1 LVKYRAI
8 PLIQVTAQDNVY
20 LGVLL
25 LPMNSLLRFFESRLS
40 AFPDT
45 PMPLPREG
53 LIKFLWACTKGLR
66 GWLLLFMILSAGI
79 GIYEAMLFAWIGNLV
94 DWLGTYTPQN
104 LWAEK
109 GDTMLL
115 MLAVLII
122 SPFWIALSSLIHFQ
136 TLQGVFPMQMRWRFH
151 QRMLGQS
158 MQFYQDE
165 FSGRVSAKVMQ
176 TALAVRETVMTV
188 TDMFMYVTVYFIT
201 TSVILFNL
209 DSLLLIPFVV
219 WFVLVGLTMWYFI
232 PKLKQTAV
240 IQADARALMTGRITD
255 AYANI
260 MTVKLFS
267 HSRRELGYAKNAM
280 GQFLGTVHAQ
290 MRWVSY
296 LEVSTHLISVILVSS
311 TAGIALYLWQQG
323 AVGVGAIAA
332 ATAMALRLNGLTR
345 WIMWQTASLF
355 ESIGTVQD
363 GMRTLSAPQTIVD
376 KPNAPAL
383 KVTNG
388 NIVFDHVD
396 FSYEGENGV
405 AAIQTGAKVDEVKT
419 AATTLETSRVRLLD
433 DFHLDIKA
441 GEKIGL
447 VGRSGAGKST
457 LVNLLLRFFDVDS
470 GKIYIDGQAINEVT
484 QESLRQQIGMVTQDT
499 SLLHRT
505 VRENIAY
512 GRPDAT
518 DDEII
523 FATKQ
528 AQAWDFIKELY
539 DDKGNT
545 ALDTQVGERGVK
557 LSGGQRQR
565 IAISRV
571 MLKNAP
577 ILLLDEATSA
587 LDSEIEFAIT
597 ESLNDIMTGKT
608 VIAIAHRLSTIAAL
622 DRLVVMDKGHIIEQ
636 GSHNEL
642 LVLNGVYAR
651 LWHRQSGG
659 FLGEDS

>member
-1 LVKYRAI
+1 
-8 PLIQVTAQDNVY
+8 
-20 LGVLL
+20 
-25 LPMNSLLRFFESRLS
+25 MNALFRFFENRLP
-40 AFPDT
+40 AFPET
-45 PMPLPREG
+45 PMPLPSPRDG
-53 LIKFLWACTKGLR
+53 MLKFMWACTRGLR
-66 GWLLLFMILSAGI
+66 GWLLLFMVLSAGI
-79 GIYEAMLFAWIGNLV
+79 GIYEAMLFAWIGNIV
-94 DWLGTYTPQN
+94 DWLGVYTPET
-104 LWAEK
+104 LWLEK
-109 GDTMLL
+109 GDMLLL
-115 MLAVLII
+115 MLAVMIV
-122 SPFWIALSSLIHFQ
+122 SPIWIALSSFVHFQ

-176 TALAVRETVMTV
+176 TALAVRDTVMTV
-188 TDMFMYVTVYFIT
+188 TDMFMYVAVYFIT
-201 TSVILFNL
+201 SGVILFNL
-209 DSLLLIPFVV
+209 DSLLLIPFIV
-219 WFVLVGLTMWYFI
+219 WLVLVALCIWYFI
-232 PKLKQTAV
+232 PKLKLTAIV
-240 IQADARALMTGRITD
+240 QADARALMTGRITD

-267 HSRRELGYAKNAM
+267 HSRRELSYAKNAM

-296 LEVSTHLISVILVSS
+296 LEVSTHLISVILVSG
-311 TAGIALYLWQQG
+311 TAGIGIYLWQQG

-376 KPNAPAL
+376 KPNAPTL
-383 KVTNG
+383 KVNEG
-388 NIVFDHVD
+388 RIVFDHVD
-396 FSYEGENGV
+396 FSYEHENEDIEGE
-405 AAIQTGAKVDEVKT
+405 TVDEVNASKT
-419 AATTLETSRVRLLD
+419 VTTKLLD
-433 DFHLDIKA
+433 NFHLDIKP

-457 LVNLLLRFFDVDS
+457 LVNLLLRFFDVDK
-470 GKIYIDGQAINEVT
+470 GKIVIDGQAIDEVT

-518 DDEII
+518 DEQII
-523 FATKQ
+523 TAAKQ
-528 AQAWDFIKELY
+528 AQAWDFIKDLY
-539 DDKGNT
+539 DDKGNKG
-545 ALDTQVGERGVK
+545 LDTQVGERGVK

-622 DRLVVMDKGHIIEQ
+622 DRLVVMDKGQIIEQ
-636 GSHNEL
+636 GSHDEL
-642 LVLNGVYAR
+642 LAMHGVYAR

-659 FLGEDS
+659 FLGEDN

>member
-1 LVKYRAI
+1 
-8 PLIQVTAQDNVY
+8 
-20 LGVLL
+20 
-25 LPMNSLLRFFESRLS
+25 MNALFRFFENRLP

-45 PMPLPREG
+45 PMPLPSPREG
-53 LIKFLWACTKGLR
+53 LMKFLWACTKGLR
-66 GWLLLFMILSAGI
+66 LWLLFFMILSAGI
-79 GIYEAMLFAWIGNLV
+79 GIYEAMLFAWIGNIV
-94 DWLGTYTPQN
+94 DWLGVYTPQT
-104 LWAEK
+104 LWTEK
-109 GDTMLL
+109 GDMLLL
-115 MLAVLII
+115 MLAVMLL
-122 SPFWIALSSLIHFQ
+122 SPFWIALSSFIHFQ
-136 TLQGVFPMQMRWRFH
+136 SIQGVFPMQMRWRFH
-151 QRMLGQS
+151 QHMLGQS

-176 TALAVRETVMTV
+176 TALAVRDTVMTV
-188 TDMFMYVTVYFIT
+188 TDMFMYVIVYFIT
-201 TSVILFNL
+201 TGVILFNL
-209 DSLLLIPFVV
+209 DSLLLIPFVI
-219 WFVLVGLTMWYFI
+219 WFVLVGFTLRFFI
-232 PKLKQTAV
+232 PKLKRTSI
-240 IQADARALMTGRITD
+240 IQADARALMVGRITD

-296 LEVSTHLISVILVSS
+296 LEISTHLISVILVSS
-311 TAGIALYLWQQG
+311 TAAIGLYLWQQG
-323 AVGVGAIAA
+323 DIGVGAIAA
-332 ATAMALRLNGLTR
+332 ATAMALRLNGLTQ

-355 ESIGTVQD
+355 ESIGTAQD

-376 KPNAPAL
+376 VSNAPEL
-383 KVTNG
+383 KVTDG
-388 NIVFDHVD
+388 HIVFDHVD
-396 FSYEGENGV
+396 FSYESENGDNEGER
-405 AAIQTGAKVDEVKT
+405 IDEVST
-419 AATTLETSRVRLLD
+419 AGTAIASSQIKLLD
-433 DFHLDIKA
+433 NFHLDIKP

-457 LVNLLLRFFDVDS
+457 LVNLLLRFFDVDK
-470 GKIYIDGQAINEVT
+470 GKIYIDGQAIDEVT

-512 GRPDAT
+512 GRPDAS
-518 DDEII
+518 DAEII
-523 FATKQ
+523 RATKQ
-528 AQAWDFIKELY
+528 AQAWEFIKDLY

-545 ALDTQVGERGVK
+545 GLDTQVGERGVK

-622 DRLVVMDKGHIIEQ
+622 DRLVVMDKGQIIEQ
-636 GSHNEL
+636 GSHEEL
-642 LVLNGVYAR
+642 LALDGVYAG
-651 LWHRQSGG
+651 LWQRQSGG
-659 FLGEDS
+659 FLGEES

>member
-1 LVKYRAI
+1 
-8 PLIQVTAQDNVY
+8 
-20 LGVLL
+20 
-25 LPMNSLLRFFESRLS
+25 MNALFRFFENRLS

-45 PMPLPREG
+45 PMPLPSPRDG
-53 LIKFLWACTKGLR
+53 LLKFLWACTTGLR
-66 GWLLLFMILSAGI
+66 GWLLLFVILSAGI
-79 GIYEAMLFAWIGNLV
+79 GVYEAMLFAWIGNIV
-94 DWLGTYTPQN
+94 DWLGIYTPAM

-109 GDTMLL
+109 GDMLLL
-115 MLAVLII
+115 MLAVMLA
-122 SPFWIALSSLIHFQ
+122 SPVWIALTSFIHFQ

-176 TALAVRETVMTV
+176 TALAVRDTVLTV
-188 TDMFMYVTVYFIT
+188 ADMFTYVTVYFIT

-219 WFVLVGLTMWYFI
+219 WFVLVALAIWFFI
-232 PKLKQTAV
+232 PRLKRTAIV
-240 IQADARALMTGRITD
+240 QADARALMTGRITD

-296 LEVSTHLISVILVSS
+296 LEVSTHLISVTLVSS
-311 TAGIALYLWQQG
+311 TAGIGLYLWQQG

-376 KPNAPAL
+376 VPNAQEL
-383 KVTNG
+383 KVTDG
-388 NIVFDHVD
+388 HIVFDHVD
-396 FSYEGENGV
+396 FSYESENVTDIEGERIDEIKPSS
-405 AAIQTGAKVDEVKT
+405 ALTKSEVK
-419 AATTLETSRVRLLD
+419 LLD
-433 DFHLDIKA
+433 NFYLDIKP

-447 VGRSGAGKST
+447 VGSSGAGKST

-470 GKIYIDGQAINEVT
+470 GKICIDGQAIDEVT
-484 QESLRQQIGMVTQDT
+484 QDSLRAQIGMVTQDT

-512 GRPDAT
+512 GRPDAS
-518 DDEII
+518 DEEII
-523 FATKQ
+523 VATKQ
-528 AQAWDFIKELY
+528 AQAWDFIKDLY

-545 ALDTQVGERGVK
+545 GLDTQVGERGVK

-622 DRLVVMDKGHIIEQ
+622 DRLVVMDRGRIIEQ
-636 GSHNEL
+636 GSHEEL
-642 LVLNGVYAR
+642 LALNGVYAG
-651 LWHRQSGG
+651 LWQRQSGG
-659 FLGEDS
+659 FLGAES

>member
-1 LVKYRAI
+1 
-8 PLIQVTAQDNVY
+8 
-20 LGVLL
+20 
-25 LPMNSLLRFFESRLS
+25 MNALFRFFETRLP
-40 AFPDT
+40 AFPET
-45 PMPLPREG
+45 PMPLPSPREG
-53 LIKFLWACTKGLR
+53 MLKFMWACTKGLR

-79 GIYEAMLFAWIGNLV
+79 GIYEAMLFAWIGNIV
-94 DWLGTYTPQN
+94 DWLGVYTPQN

-109 GDTMLL
+109 GDMLL
-115 MLAVLII
+115 LILAVMIL
-122 SPFWIALSSLIHFQ
+122 SPLWIALSSFIHFQ

-176 TALAVRETVMTV
+176 TALAVRDTVMTV
-188 TDMFMYVTVYFIT
+188 TDMFMYVAVYFIT
-201 TSVILFNL
+201 SGIILFNL
-209 DSLLLIPFVV
+209 DSLLLIPFIV
-219 WFVLVGLTMWYFI
+219 WFVLVWLAMWYFI
-232 PKLKQTAV
+232 PKLKQTAIV
-240 IQADARALMTGRITD
+240 QADARALMTGRITD

-267 HSRRELGYAKNAM
+267 HSRRELDYAKNAM

-311 TAGIALYLWQQG
+311 TAGIGIYLWQQS

-376 KPNAPAL
+376 KPNASIL
-383 KVTNG
+383 KVSDG
-388 NIVFDHVD
+388 RIVFDHVD
-396 FSYEGENGV
+396 FSYEGEDDATGLNKHKSGKPLDNMNED
-405 AAIQTGAKVDEVKT
+405 AAIP
-419 AATTLETSRVRLLD
+419 AADSAAETSYVKLLD
-433 DFHLDIKA
+433 NFYLDIKP

-457 LVNLLLRFFDVDS
+457 LVNLLLRFFDVDK
-470 GKIYIDGQAINEVT
+470 GKIYIDGQAIDEVT

-518 DDEII
+518 DEEII
-523 FATKQ
+523 TAAKQ
-528 AQAWDFIKELY
+528 AQAWDFIKDLY

-545 ALDTQVGERGVK
+545 GLDTQVGERGVK

-622 DRLVVMDKGHIIEQ
+622 DRLVVMDKGRIIEQ
-636 GSHNEL
+636 GSHDEL
-642 LVLNGVYAR
+642 LAFNGVYAR
-651 LWHRQSGG
+651 LWQRQSGG

>member
-1 LVKYRAI
+1 
-8 PLIQVTAQDNVY
+8 
-20 LGVLL
+20 
-25 LPMNSLLRFFESRLS
+25 MNALFRFFENRLS

-45 PMPLPREG
+45 PMPLPSPRDG
-53 LIKFLWACTKGLR
+53 LLKFLWACTTGLR
-66 GWLLLFMILSAGI
+66 GWLLLFVILSAGI
-79 GIYEAMLFAWIGNLV
+79 GVYEAMLFAWIGNIV
-94 DWLGTYTPQN
+94 DWLGIYTPAM

-109 GDTMLL
+109 GDMLLL
-115 MLAVLII
+115 MLAVMIA
-122 SPFWIALSSLIHFQ
+122 SPVWIALTSFIHFQ

-176 TALAVRETVMTV
+176 TALAVRDTVLTV
-188 TDMFMYVTVYFIT
+188 ADMFTYVTVYFIT

-219 WFVLVGLTMWYFI
+219 WFVLVALAIWFFI
-232 PKLKQTAV
+232 PRLKRTAIV
-240 IQADARALMTGRITD
+240 QADARALMTGRITD

-311 TAGIALYLWQQG
+311 TAGIGLYLWQQG

-376 KPNAPAL
+376 APNAQEL
-383 KVTNG
+383 KVTDG
-388 NIVFDHVD
+388 HIVFDHVD
-396 FSYEGENGV
+396 FSYESENVTDIEGERIDEIKPSS
-405 AAIQTGAKVDEVKT
+405 ALTKSEVK
-419 AATTLETSRVRLLD
+419 LLD
-433 DFHLDIKA
+433 NFYLDIKP

-470 GKIYIDGQAINEVT
+470 GKICIDGQAIDEVT
-484 QESLRQQIGMVTQDT
+484 QDSLRAQIGMVTQDT

-512 GRPDAT
+512 GRPDAS
-518 DDEII
+518 DEEII
-523 FATKQ
+523 VATKQ
-528 AQAWDFIKELY
+528 AQAWDFIKDLY

-545 ALDTQVGERGVK
+545 GLDTQVGERGVK

-622 DRLVVMDKGHIIEQ
+622 DRLVVMDRGRIIEQ
-636 GSHNEL
+636 GSHEEL
-642 LVLNGVYAR
+642 LALNGVYAG
-651 LWHRQSGG
+651 LWQRQSGG
-659 FLGEDS
+659 FLGAES

>member
-1 LVKYRAI
+1 MASIHAFL
-8 PLIQVTAQDNVY
+8 D
-20 LGVLL
+20 VLL
-25 LPMNSLLRFFESRLS
+25 LPMNALFRFFENRLP
-40 AFPDT
+40 AFPET
-45 PMPLPREG
+45 PMPLPSPRDG
-53 LIKFLWACTKGLR
+53 MLKFLWACTNGLR

-79 GIYEAMLFAWIGNLV
+79 GIYEAMLFAWIGNIV
-94 DWLGTYTPQN
+94 DWLGVYTPQN
-104 LWAEK
+104 LWLEK
-109 GDTMLL
+109 GDMLLL
-115 MLAVLII
+115 MLAVMIV
-122 SPFWIALSSLIHFQ
+122 SPLWIALSSFVHFQ

-176 TALAVRETVMTV
+176 TALAVRDTVMTV
-188 TDMFMYVTVYFIT
+188 TDMFMYVAVYFIT
-201 TSVILFNL
+201 SGIILFNL
-209 DSLLLIPFVV
+209 DSLLLIPFIA
-219 WFVLVGLTMWYFI
+219 WFVLVWLAMWYFI
-232 PKLKQTAV
+232 PKLKQTAIV
-240 IQADARALMTGRITD
+240 QADARALMTGRITD

-267 HSRRELGYAKNAM
+267 HSRRELSYAKNAM

-296 LEVSTHLISVILVSS
+296 LEFSTHLISVVLVSS
-311 TAGIALYLWQQG
+311 TASIGLYLWQQE
-323 AVGVGAIAA
+323 AIGVGAIAA

-363 GMRTLSAPQTIVD
+363 GMRTLSAPQTIID
-376 KPNAPAL
+376 KPHAPAL
-383 KVTNG
+383 KVTEG
-388 NIVFDHVD
+388 RIVFDHVD
-396 FSYEGENGV
+396 FSYENDSDDADNNDGGNLNDGNLS
-405 AAIQTGAKVDEVKT
+405 
-419 AATTLETSRVRLLD
+419 ATSTIKLLD
-433 DFHLDIKA
+433 NFYLDIKP

-457 LVNLLLRFFDVDS
+457 LVNLLLRFFDVDK
-470 GKIYIDGQAINEVT
+470 GKILIDGQAIDEVT

-518 DDEII
+518 DEQII
-523 FATKQ
+523 IAAKQ
-528 AQAWDFIKELY
+528 AQAWDFIKDLY
-539 DDKGNT
+539 DDKGNMG
-545 ALDTQVGERGVK
+545 LDTQVGERGVK

-622 DRLVVMDKGHIIEQ
+622 DRLVVMDKGQIIEQ
-636 GSHNEL
+636 GSHDEL
-642 LVLNGVYAR
+642 LNLHGIYAR

>member
-1 LVKYRAI
+1 
-8 PLIQVTAQDNVY
+8 
-20 LGVLL
+20 
-25 LPMNSLLRFFESRLS
+25 MNALFRFFEARLP
-40 AFPDT
+40 AFPDS
-45 PMPLPREG
+45 PMPLPSPHDG
-53 LIKFLWACTKGLR
+53 LLRFLWACTKGLR

-79 GIYEAMLFAWIGNLV
+79 GVYEAMLFAWIGNIV
-94 DWLGTYTPQN
+94 DWLSIYTPAT

-109 GDTMLL
+109 GDILLL
-115 MLAVLII
+115 MFAVMIV
-122 SPFWIALSSLIHFQ
+122 SPVWIALTSLIHFQ

-176 TALAVRETVMTV
+176 TALAVRDTVLTV
-188 TDMFMYVTVYFIT
+188 TDMFTYVAVYFIT

-209 DSLLLIPFVV
+209 DSLLLIPFVI
-219 WFVLVGLTMWYFI
+219 WLVLVAVAIWYFI
-232 PKLKQTAV
+232 PKLKNTAIV
-240 IQADARALMTGRITD
+240 QADARALMVGRITD

-296 LEVSTHLISVILVSS
+296 LEVSTHLISVILISS

-345 WIMWQTASLF
+345 WIMWQTAALF

-363 GMRTLSAPQTIVD
+363 GMRTLSAPQKIID
-376 KPNAPAL
+376 DPGAMNL
-383 KVTNG
+383 KVTEG

-396 FSYEGENGV
+396 FTYDSENDLESSTIDKSR
-405 AAIQTGAKVDEVKT
+405 ASTIQQPK
-419 AATTLETSRVRLLD
+419 LLD
-433 DFHLDIKA
+433 DFYLDIKA

-470 GKIYIDGQAINEVT
+470 GTIFIDGQAIDKVT

-523 FATKQ
+523 IAAKQ
-528 AQAWDFIKELY
+528 AQAWDFVKDLY
-539 DDKGNT
+539 DDKGHIG
-545 ALDTQVGERGVK
+545 LDTQVGERGVK

-622 DRLVVMDKGHIIEQ
+622 DRLVVMDQGRIIEQ
-636 GSHNEL
+636 GSHDEL
-642 LVLNGVYAR
+642 LALNGVYAR
-651 LWHRQSGG
+651 LWQRQSGG
-659 FLGEDS
+659 FLGEDN

>member
-1 LVKYRAI
+1 
-8 PLIQVTAQDNVY
+8 
-20 LGVLL
+20 
-25 LPMNSLLRFFESRLS
+25 MNALFRFFENRLS

-45 PMPLPREG
+45 PMPLPSPRDG
-53 LIKFLWACTKGLR
+53 LLKFLWACTKGLR
-66 GWLLLFMILSAGI
+66 GWLLIFMILSAGI
-79 GIYEAMLFAWIGNLV
+79 GIYEAMLFAWIGNIV
-94 DWLGTYTPQN
+94 DWLGIYTPQN
-104 LWAEK
+104 LWREK
-109 GDTMLL
+109 GDILLL
-115 MLAVLII
+115 MLAVMIV
-122 SPFWIALSSLIHFQ
+122 SPFWITLSSFIHFQ
-136 TLQGVFPMQMRWRFH
+136 TIQGVFPMQMRWRFH
-151 QRMLGQS
+151 QRMLSQS

-176 TALAVRETVMTV
+176 TALAVRDTVMTV

-201 TSVILFNL
+201 TGVILFNL
-209 DSLLLIPFVV
+209 DSLLLIPFII

-232 PKLKQTAV
+232 PKLKVTAIV
-240 IQADARALMTGRITD
+240 QADARALMVGRITD

-296 LEVSTHLISVILVSS
+296 LEISTHLISVILVSS

-363 GMRTLSAPQTIVD
+363 GMRTLSAPQTILD
-376 KPNAPAL
+376 KPNAPEL
-383 KVTNG
+383 TVTQG
-388 NIVFDHVD
+388 HIVFDHVD
-396 FSYEGENGV
+396 FSYEGHKYGDVEGEL
-405 AAIQTGAKVDEVKT
+405 VDEV
-419 AATTLETSRVRLLD
+419 ATIETPLVTRQTKLLD
-433 DFHLDIKA
+433 DFYLDIKA

-470 GKIYIDGQAINEVT
+470 GKICIDGQAIEDVT

-512 GRPDAT
+512 GRPDAS
-518 DDEII
+518 DEEII
-523 FATKQ
+523 IAAKQ
-528 AQAWDFIKELY
+528 AQAWEFVKDLY

-545 ALDTQVGERGVK
+545 GLDTQVGERGVK

-577 ILLLDEATSA
+577 VLLLDEATSA

-597 ESLNDIMTGKT
+597 ESLNDIMQGKT

-622 DRLVVMDKGHIIEQ
+622 DRLVVMDQGRIIEQ
-636 GSHNEL
+636 GSHDEL
-642 LVLNGVYAR
+642 LELDGVYAG
-651 LWHRQSGG
+651 LWYRQSGD
-659 FLGEDS
+659 FLGELE

>member
-1 LVKYRAI
+1 
-8 PLIQVTAQDNVY
+8 
-20 LGVLL
+20 
-25 LPMNSLLRFFESRLS
+25 MNALFRFFETRLP
-40 AFPDT
+40 AFPET
-45 PMPLPREG
+45 PMPLPSPRDG
-53 LIKFLWACTKGLR
+53 MLKFMWACTKGLR

-79 GIYEAMLFAWIGNLV
+79 GIYEAMLFAWIGNIV
-94 DWLGTYTPQN
+94 DWLGVYTPQN

-109 GDTMLL
+109 GDMLL
-115 MLAVLII
+115 LILAVMIL
-122 SPFWIALSSLIHFQ
+122 SPLWIALSSFIHFQ

-176 TALAVRETVMTV
+176 TALAVRDTVMTV
-188 TDMFMYVTVYFIT
+188 TDMFMYVAVYFIT
-201 TSVILFNL
+201 SGIILFNL
-209 DSLLLIPFVV
+209 DSLLLIPFIV
-219 WFVLVGLTMWYFI
+219 WFVLVWLAMWYFI
-232 PKLKQTAV
+232 PKLKQTAIV
-240 IQADARALMTGRITD
+240 QADARALMTGRITD

-267 HSRRELGYAKNAM
+267 HSRRELDYAKNAM

-311 TAGIALYLWQQG
+311 TAGIGIYLWQQS

-376 KPNAPAL
+376 KPNASIL
-383 KVTNG
+383 KVSDG
-388 NIVFDHVD
+388 HIVFDHVD
-396 FSYEGENGV
+396 FSYEGEDDATGLNKHKSDKPLDNMNED
-405 AAIQTGAKVDEVKT
+405 AAIPAADSAAGTSYVK
-419 AATTLETSRVRLLD
+419 LLD
-433 DFHLDIKA
+433 NFYLDIKS

-457 LVNLLLRFFDVDS
+457 LVNLLLRFFDVDK
-470 GKIYIDGQAINEVT
+470 GKIYIDGQAIDEVT

-518 DDEII
+518 DEEII
-523 FATKQ
+523 TAAKQ
-528 AQAWDFIKELY
+528 AQAWDFIKDLY

-545 ALDTQVGERGVK
+545 GLDTQVGERGVK

-622 DRLVVMDKGHIIEQ
+622 DRLVVMDKGRIIEQ
-636 GSHNEL
+636 GSHDEL
-642 LVLNGVYAR
+642 LALNGVYAR
-651 LWHRQSGG
+651 LWQRQSGG

>member
-1 LVKYRAI
+1 
-8 PLIQVTAQDNVY
+8 
-20 LGVLL
+20 
-25 LPMNSLLRFFESRLS
+25 MNALFRFFENRLS

-45 PMPLPREG
+45 PMVLPSSRDG
-53 LIKFLWACTKGLR
+53 LLKFLWACTKGLR
-66 GWLLLFMILSAGI
+66 GWLLVFMILSAGI
-79 GIYEAMLFAWIGNLV
+79 GIYEAMLFAWIGNIV

-109 GDTMLL
+109 GDIMLL
-115 MLAVLII
+115 MLAVMIV
-122 SPFWIALSSLIHFQ
+122 SPFWIALSSFIHFQ
-136 TLQGVFPMQMRWRFH
+136 TIQGVFPMQMRWRFH

-176 TALAVRETVMTV
+176 TALAVRDTVMTV

-201 TSVILFNL
+201 TGVILFNL
-209 DSLLLIPFVV
+209 DSLLLIPFII

-232 PKLKQTAV
+232 PKLKLTAIV
-240 IQADARALMTGRITD
+240 QADARALMVGRITD

-267 HSRRELGYAKNAM
+267 HSRRELGYAQNAM

-332 ATAMALRLNGLTR
+332 ATAMALRLNGLTQ

-376 KPNAPAL
+376 IPNAPEL
-383 KVTNG
+383 KVSAG
-388 NIVFDHVD
+388 HIVFDHVN
-396 FSYEGENGV
+396 FSYEGHVEGV
-405 AAIQTGAKVDEVKT
+405 DIEGELVDGVQTVESALINSQTK
-419 AATTLETSRVRLLD
+419 LLD
-433 DFHLDIKA
+433 DFYLDIKA

-470 GKIYIDGQAINEVT
+470 GKIIIDGQAIDEVT

-512 GRPDAT
+512 GRPDAS
-518 DDEII
+518 DEEII
-523 FATKQ
+523 FAAKQ
-528 AQAWDFIKELY
+528 AQAWDFIKDLY
-539 DDKGNT
+539 DDKGNKG
-545 ALDTQVGERGVK
+545 LDTQVGERGVK

-622 DRLVVMDKGHIIEQ
+622 DRLVVMDQGRIIEQ
-636 GSHNEL
+636 GSHEEL
-642 LVLNGVYAR
+642 LNMNGIYAG

-659 FLGEDS
+659 FLGESE

>member
-1 LVKYRAI
+1 
-8 PLIQVTAQDNVY
+8 
-20 LGVLL
+20 
-25 LPMNSLLRFFESRLS
+25 
-40 AFPDT
+40 
-45 PMPLPREG
+45 MPLPSPREG
-53 LIKFLWACTKGLR
+53 MLKFMWACTKGLR

-79 GIYEAMLFAWIGNLV
+79 GIYEAMLFAWIGNIV
-94 DWLGTYTPQN
+94 DWLGVYTPQN

-109 GDTMLL
+109 GDMLL
-115 MLAVLII
+115 LILAVMIL
-122 SPFWIALSSLIHFQ
+122 SPLWIALSSFIHFQ

-176 TALAVRETVMTV
+176 TALAVRDTVMTV
-188 TDMFMYVTVYFIT
+188 TDMFMYVAVYFIT
-201 TSVILFNL
+201 SGIILFNL
-209 DSLLLIPFVV
+209 DSLLLIPFIV
-219 WFVLVGLTMWYFI
+219 WFVLVWLAMWYFI
-232 PKLKQTAV
+232 PKLKQTAIV
-240 IQADARALMTGRITD
+240 QADARALMTGRITD

-267 HSRRELGYAKNAM
+267 HSRRELDYAKNAM

-311 TAGIALYLWQQG
+311 TAGIGIYLWQQS

-376 KPNAPAL
+376 KPNASIL
-383 KVTNG
+383 KVSDG
-388 NIVFDHVD
+388 HIVFDHVD
-396 FSYEGENGV
+396 FSYEGEDDATGLNKHKSDKPLDNTHED
-405 AAIQTGAKVDEVKT
+405 AAIPAADSAAGTSYAK
-419 AATTLETSRVRLLD
+419 LLD
-433 DFHLDIKA
+433 NFYLDIKS

-457 LVNLLLRFFDVDS
+457 LVNLLLRFFDVDK
-470 GKIYIDGQAINEVT
+470 GKIYIDGQAIDEVT

-518 DDEII
+518 DEEII
-523 FATKQ
+523 TAAKQ
-528 AQAWDFIKELY
+528 AQAWDFIKDLY

-545 ALDTQVGERGVK
+545 GLDTQVGERGVK

-622 DRLVVMDKGHIIEQ
+622 DRLVVMDKGRIIEQ
-636 GSHNEL
+636 GSHDEL
-642 LVLNGVYAR
+642 LALNGVYAR
-651 LWHRQSGG
+651 LWQRQSGG

>member
-1 LVKYRAI
+1 
-8 PLIQVTAQDNVY
+8 
-20 LGVLL
+20 
-25 LPMNSLLRFFESRLS
+25 MNALFRFFENRLP
-40 AFPDT
+40 AFPET
-45 PMPLPREG
+45 PMPLPSPRDG
-53 LIKFLWACTKGLR
+53 MLKFLWACTNGLR
-66 GWLLLFMILSAGI
+66 GWLLLFMVLSAGI
-79 GIYEAMLFAWIGNLV
+79 GIYEAMLFAWIGNIV
-94 DWLGTYTPQN
+94 DWLGVYTPQN

-109 GDTMLL
+109 GDMLLL
-115 MLAVLII
+115 MLAVMIV
-122 SPFWIALSSLIHFQ
+122 SPIWITLSSLVHFQ

-176 TALAVRETVMTV
+176 TALAVRDTVMTV
-188 TDMFMYVTVYFIT
+188 TDMFMYVAVYFIT
-201 TSVILFNL
+201 SGVVLFNL
-209 DSLLLIPFVV
+209 DSLLLIPFIV
-219 WFVLVGLTMWYFI
+219 WFVLVALCIWYFI
-232 PKLKQTAV
+232 PKLKLTAIV
-240 IQADARALMTGRITD
+240 QADARALMTGRITD

-267 HSRRELGYAKNAM
+267 HSRRELSYAKNAM

-296 LEVSTHLISVILVSS
+296 LEVSTHMISVILVSG
-311 TAGIALYLWQQG
+311 TAGIGIYLWQQG

-376 KPNAPAL
+376 KPNAPTV
-383 KVTNG
+383 KVTDG
-388 NIVFDHVD
+388 RIVFDHVD
-396 FSYEGENGV
+396 FSYEHDDNTDIEGEH
-405 AAIQTGAKVDEVKT
+405 IDEVNASATKT
-419 AATTLETSRVRLLD
+419 TKLLD
-433 DFHLDIKA
+433 NFYLDIKP

-457 LVNLLLRFFDVDS
+457 LVNLLLRFFDVDK
-470 GKIYIDGQAINEVT
+470 GKILIDGQAIDDVT

-518 DDEII
+518 DEEIMT
-523 FATKQ
+523 AAKQ
-528 AQAWDFIKELY
+528 AQAWDFIKDLY

-545 ALDTQVGERGVK
+545 GLNTQVGERGVK

-622 DRLVVMDKGHIIEQ
+622 DRLVVMDKGQIIEQ
-636 GSHNEL
+636 GSHDEL
-642 LVLNGVYAR
+642 LALQGVYAR

>member
-1 LVKYRAI
+1 
-8 PLIQVTAQDNVY
+8 
-20 LGVLL
+20 
-25 LPMNSLLRFFESRLS
+25 MNTLFRFFETRLP

-45 PMPLPREG
+45 PMPLPSPSDG
-53 LIKFLWACTKGLR
+53 MLKFLWACTKGLR

-79 GIYEAMLFAWIGNLV
+79 GIYEAMLFAWIGNIV
-94 DWLGTYTPQN
+94 DWLGVYTPQN
-104 LWAEK
+104 LWTEK
-109 GDTMLL
+109 GDVLL
-115 MLAVLII
+115 MMLAVMIV
-122 SPFWIALSSLIHFQ
+122 SPLWIALSSFIHFQ

-176 TALAVRETVMTV
+176 TALAVRDTVMTV
-188 TDMFMYVTVYFIT
+188 TDMFMYVAVYFIT
-201 TSVILFNL
+201 TGVILFNL
-209 DSLLLIPFVV
+209 DSLLLIPFIA
-219 WFVLVGLTMWYFI
+219 WFVLVWLAMWYFI
-232 PKLKQTAV
+232 PKLKQTAIV
-240 IQADARALMTGRITD
+240 QADARALMTGRITD

-296 LEVSTHLISVILVSS
+296 LEVSTHLISVVLVSS
-311 TAGIALYLWQQG
+311 TAGISLYLWQQG

-383 KVTNG
+383 KVTEG
-388 NIVFDHVD
+388 RIVFDHVD
-396 FSYEGENGV
+396 FSYEGEDDD
-405 AAIQTGAKVDEVKT
+405 TGLNTNTSGKRFGDGHDDVNSDDIDLANNTSYAK
-419 AATTLETSRVRLLD
+419 LLD
-433 DFHLDIKA
+433 NFYLDIKP

-457 LVNLLLRFFDVDS
+457 LVNLLLRFFDVDK
-470 GKIYIDGQAINEVT
+470 GKVYIDGQAIDEVA

-518 DDEII
+518 DEEII
-523 FATKQ
+523 TAAKQ
-528 AQAWDFIKELY
+528 AQAWEFIEGLY

-545 ALDTQVGERGVK
+545 GLDTQVGERGVK

-636 GSHNEL
+636 GSHDEL
-642 LVLNGVYAR
+642 LALNGVYAR
-651 LWHRQSGG
+651 LWQRQSGG

>member
-1 LVKYRAI
+1 
-8 PLIQVTAQDNVY
+8 
-20 LGVLL
+20 
-25 LPMNSLLRFFESRLS
+25 MNALFRFFENRLP
-40 AFPDT
+40 AFPET
-45 PMPLPREG
+45 PMPLPSPRDG
-53 LIKFLWACTKGLR
+53 MLKFLWACTNGLR
-66 GWLLLFMILSAGI
+66 GWLLLFMVLSAGI
-79 GIYEAMLFAWIGNLV
+79 GIYEAMLFAWIGNIV
-94 DWLGTYTPQN
+94 DWLGVYTPQN

-109 GDTMLL
+109 GDMLLL
-115 MLAVLII
+115 MLAVMIV
-122 SPFWIALSSLIHFQ
+122 SPIWITLSSLVHFQ

-176 TALAVRETVMTV
+176 TALAVRDTVMTV
-188 TDMFMYVTVYFIT
+188 TDMFMYVAVYFIT
-201 TSVILFNL
+201 SGVILFNL
-209 DSLLLIPFVV
+209 DSLLLIPFIV
-219 WFVLVGLTMWYFI
+219 WFVLVALCIWYFI
-232 PKLKQTAV
+232 PKLKLTAIV
-240 IQADARALMTGRITD
+240 QADARALMTGRITD

-260 MTVKLFS
+260 ITVKLFS
-267 HSRRELGYAKNAM
+267 HSRRELSYAKNAM

-296 LEVSTHLISVILVSS
+296 LEVSTHMISVILVSG
-311 TAGIALYLWQQG
+311 TAGIGIYLWQQG

-376 KPNAPAL
+376 KPNAPTV
-383 KVTNG
+383 KVTDG
-388 NIVFDHVD
+388 RIVFDHVD
-396 FSYEGENGV
+396 FSYEHDDNTDIEGEH
-405 AAIQTGAKVDEVKT
+405 IDEVNASATKT
-419 AATTLETSRVRLLD
+419 TKLLD
-433 DFHLDIKA
+433 NFYLDIKP

-457 LVNLLLRFFDVDS
+457 LVNLLLRFFDVDK
-470 GKIYIDGQAINEVT
+470 GKILIDGQAIDDVT

-518 DDEII
+518 DEEIMT
-523 FATKQ
+523 AAKQ
-528 AQAWDFIKELY
+528 AQAWDFIKDLY

-545 ALDTQVGERGVK
+545 GLNTQVGERGVK

-622 DRLVVMDKGHIIEQ
+622 DRLVVMDKGQIIEQ
-636 GSHNEL
+636 GSHDEL
-642 LVLNGVYAR
+642 LALQGVYAR

>member
-1 LVKYRAI
+1 
-8 PLIQVTAQDNVY
+8 
-20 LGVLL
+20 
-25 LPMNSLLRFFESRLS
+25 MNALFRFFENRLS

-45 PMPLPREG
+45 PMPLPSPRDG
-53 LIKFLWACTKGLR
+53 LLKFLWACTKGLR
-66 GWLLLFMILSAGI
+66 GWLLVFMILSAGI
-79 GIYEAMLFAWIGNLV
+79 GIYEAMLFAWIGNIV
-94 DWLGTYTPQN
+94 DWLGIYTPQN

-109 GDTMLL
+109 GDVLLL
-115 MLAVLII
+115 MLAVMIV
-122 SPFWIALSSLIHFQ
+122 SPFWITLSSFIHFQ
-136 TLQGVFPMQMRWRFH
+136 TIQGVFPMQMRWRFH
-151 QRMLGQS
+151 QRMLSQS

-176 TALAVRETVMTV
+176 TALAVRDTVMTV

-201 TSVILFNL
+201 TGVILFNL
-209 DSLLLIPFVV
+209 DSLLLIPFII
-219 WFVLVGLTMWYFI
+219 WFVLVGLCMWYFI
-232 PKLKQTAV
+232 PKLKVTAIV
-240 IQADARALMTGRITD
+240 QADARALMVGRITD

-311 TAGIALYLWQQG
+311 TAGTALYLWQQG

-363 GMRTLSAPQTIVD
+363 GMRTLSAPQTILD
-376 KPNAPAL
+376 KPNAPEL
-383 KVTNG
+383 KVTQG
-388 NIVFDHVD
+388 HIVFDHVD
-396 FSYEGENGV
+396 FSYEGHKYSDVEGEL
-405 AAIQTGAKVDEVKT
+405 VDEV
-419 AATTLETSRVRLLD
+419 ATIETPLVTRQTKLLD
-433 DFHLDIKA
+433 DFYLDIKA

-470 GKIYIDGQAINEVT
+470 GKICIDGQAIEDVT

-512 GRPDAT
+512 GRPDAS
-518 DDEII
+518 DEEII
-523 FATKQ
+523 IAAKQ
-528 AQAWDFIKELY
+528 AQAWEFVKDLY

-545 ALDTQVGERGVK
+545 GLDTQVGERGVK

-577 ILLLDEATSA
+577 VLLLDEATSA

-597 ESLNDIMTGKT
+597 ESLNDIMQGKT

-622 DRLVVMDKGHIIEQ
+622 DRLVVMDQGRIIEQ
-636 GSHNEL
+636 GSHDQLLEL
-642 LVLNGVYAR
+642 DGVYAG
-651 LWHRQSGG
+651 LWYRQSGD
-659 FLGEDS
+659 FLGELE

>member
-1 LVKYRAI
+1 
-8 PLIQVTAQDNVY
+8 
-20 LGVLL
+20 
-25 LPMNSLLRFFESRLS
+25 MNALFRFFENRLP
-40 AFPDT
+40 AFPNT
-45 PMPLPREG
+45 PMPLPSPRDG
-53 LIKFLWACTKGLR
+53 MLQFLWACTKGLR
-66 GWLLLFMILSAGI
+66 SWLLLFMVLSAGI
-79 GIYEAMLFAWIGNLV
+79 GIYEAMLFAWIGDIV
-94 DWLGTYTPQN
+94 DWLGVYTPQN
-104 LWAEK
+104 LWLEK
-109 GDTMLL
+109 GDMLLL
-115 MLAVLII
+115 MLAVMIV
-122 SPFWIALSSLIHFQ
+122 SPFWIALSSFIHFQ

-176 TALAVRETVMTV
+176 TALAVRDTVMTV
-188 TDMFMYVTVYFIT
+188 TDMFMYVTVYFV
-201 TSVILFNL
+201 TSGIILFNL
-209 DSLLLIPFVV
+209 DSLLLIPFIL
-219 WFVLVGLTMWYFI
+219 WFGLVALAIWYFI
-232 PKLKQTAV
+232 PKLKQTAIV
-240 IQADARALMTGRITD
+240 QADARALMTGRITD

-267 HSRRELGYAKNAM
+267 HSRRELGYAKSAM

-296 LEVSTHLISVILVSS
+296 LEIFTHLISVILVSS
-311 TAGIALYLWQQG
+311 TAGIGLYLWQQS

-376 KPNAPAL
+376 KPDAVEL
-383 KVTNG
+383 SVTEG
-388 NIVFDHVD
+388 HIVFDHVD
-396 FSYEGENGV
+396 FSYENEDQDNYH
-405 AAIQTGAKVDEVKT
+405 ATDKT
-419 AATTLETSRVRLLD
+419 FKPSVATTDMAQDDSVKLLD
-433 DFHLDIKA
+433 DFYLDIKP

-457 LVNLLLRFFDVDS
+457 LVNLLLRFFDVDR
-470 GKIYIDGQAINEVT
+470 GKIYIDGQAIDDVT
-484 QESLRQQIGMVTQDT
+484 QDSLRQQIGMVTQDT

-512 GRPDAT
+512 GRPDAS
-518 DDEII
+518 DEEII
-523 FATKQ
+523 HAAKQ
-528 AQAWDFIKELY
+528 AQAWDFIKDLY

-545 ALDTQVGERGVK
+545 GLDTQVGERGVK

-622 DRLVVMDKGHIIEQ
+622 DRLVVMEKGRIIEQ
-636 GSHNEL
+636 GSHDEL
-642 LVLNGVYAR
+642 LAQDGVYAR
-651 LWHRQSGG
+651 LWQRQSGG
-659 FLGEDS
+659 FLGEDTP

>member
-1 LVKYRAI
+1 
-8 PLIQVTAQDNVY
+8 
-20 LGVLL
+20 
-25 LPMNSLLRFFESRLS
+25 MNALFRFFETRLP

-45 PMPLPREG
+45 PMPLPSPRDG
-53 LIKFLWACTKGLR
+53 MLKFMWAYTKGLR
-66 GWLLLFMILSAGI
+66 GWLVLFMILSAGI
-79 GIYEAMLFAWIGNLV
+79 GIYEAMLFAWIGNIV
-94 DWLGTYTPQN
+94 DWLGVYTPQN

-109 GDTMLL
+109 GDMLL
-115 MLAVLII
+115 MILAVLIL
-122 SPFWIALSSLIHFQ
+122 SPFWIALSSFIHFQ

-176 TALAVRETVMTV
+176 TALAVRDTVMTV
-188 TDMFMYVTVYFIT
+188 TDMFMYVAVYFIT
-201 TSVILFNL
+201 SGVILFNL
-209 DSLLLIPFVV
+209 DSLLLIPFII
-219 WFVLVGLTMWYFI
+219 WFVLVWLAMWYFI
-232 PKLKQTAV
+232 PKLKQTAIV
-240 IQADARALMTGRITD
+240 QADARALMTGRITD

-267 HSRRELGYAKNAM
+267 HSRRELDYAKNAM

-311 TAGIALYLWQQG
+311 TAGIGIYLWQQS

-376 KPNAPAL
+376 KPNASVL
-383 KVTNG
+383 KVTDG
-388 NIVFDHVD
+388 RIVFDHVD
-396 FSYEGENGV
+396 FSYEGEDNDTGLSAHLVGNRLDDVTVNGTD
-405 AAIQTGAKVDEVKT
+405 AADGDAHTK
-419 AATTLETSRVRLLD
+419 LLD
-433 DFHLDIKA
+433 DFYLDIKP

-457 LVNLLLRFFDVDS
+457 LVNLLLRFFDVDK
-470 GKIYIDGQAINEVT
+470 GKIYIDGQAIDEVT

-518 DDEII
+518 DEEII
-523 FATKQ
+523 TAAKQ
-528 AQAWDFIKELY
+528 AQAWDFIKDLY

-545 ALDTQVGERGVK
+545 GLDTQVGERGVK

-622 DRLVVMDKGHIIEQ
+622 DRLVVMDKGRIIEQ
-636 GSHNEL
+636 GSHDEL
-642 LVLNGVYAR
+642 LALNGVYAR
-651 LWHRQSGG
+651 LWQRQSGG

>member
-1 LVKYRAI
+1 MASIHAFL
-8 PLIQVTAQDNVY
+8 D
-20 LGVLL
+20 VLL
-25 LPMNSLLRFFESRLS
+25 LPMNALFRFFENRLP
-40 AFPDT
+40 AFPET
-45 PMPLPREG
+45 PMPLPSPRDG
-53 LIKFLWACTKGLR
+53 MLKFLWACTNGLR
-66 GWLLLFMILSAGI
+66 GWLLIFMILSAGI
-79 GIYEAMLFAWIGNLV
+79 GIYEAMLFAWIGNIV
-94 DWLGTYTPQN
+94 DWLGIYTPQN
-104 LWAEK
+104 LWLEK
-109 GDTMLL
+109 GDMLLL
-115 MLAVLII
+115 MLAVMIV
-122 SPFWIALSSLIHFQ
+122 SPLWIALSSFIHFQ

-176 TALAVRETVMTV
+176 TALAVRDTVMTV
-188 TDMFMYVTVYFIT
+188 TDMFMYVAVYFIT
-201 TSVILFNL
+201 SGIILFNL
-209 DSLLLIPFVV
+209 DSLLLIPFIA
-219 WFVLVGLTMWYFI
+219 WFVLVWLAMWYFI
-232 PKLKQTAV
+232 PKLKQTAIV
-240 IQADARALMTGRITD
+240 QADARALMTGRITD

-267 HSRRELGYAKNAM
+267 HSRRELSYAKNAM

-296 LEVSTHLISVILVSS
+296 LEFSTHLISVVLVSS
-311 TAGIALYLWQQG
+311 TAGIGLYLWQQE
-323 AVGVGAIAA
+323 AIGVGAIAA

-363 GMRTLSAPQTIVD
+363 GMRTLSAPQTIID
-376 KPNAPAL
+376 KPDAPAL
-383 KVTNG
+383 KVTEG
-388 NIVFDHVD
+388 RIVFDYVD
-396 FSYEGENGV
+396 FSYENDSDDTDNNDGGNLNDGNLS
-405 AAIQTGAKVDEVKT
+405 
-419 AATTLETSRVRLLD
+419 ATSTIKLLD
-433 DFHLDIKA
+433 NFYLDIKP

-457 LVNLLLRFFDVDS
+457 LVNLLLRFFDVDK
-470 GKIYIDGQAINEVT
+470 GKILIDGQAIDEVT

-518 DDEII
+518 DEQII
-523 FATKQ
+523 IAAKQ
-528 AQAWDFIKELY
+528 AQAWDFIKDLY
-539 DDKGNT
+539 DDKGNMG
-545 ALDTQVGERGVK
+545 LDTQVGERGVK

-622 DRLVVMDKGHIIEQ
+622 DRLVVMDKGQIIEQ
-636 GSHNEL
+636 GSHDEL
-642 LVLNGVYAR
+642 LNLHGIYAR

>member
-1 LVKYRAI
+1 
-8 PLIQVTAQDNVY
+8 
-20 LGVLL
+20 
-25 LPMNSLLRFFESRLS
+25 MNALFRFFENRLS

-45 PMPLPREG
+45 PMPLPSPRDG
-53 LIKFLWACTKGLR
+53 LLKFLWACTTGLR
-66 GWLLLFMILSAGI
+66 GWLLLFVILSAGI
-79 GIYEAMLFAWIGNLV
+79 GVYEAMLFAWIGNIV
-94 DWLGTYTPQN
+94 DWLGIYTPAM

-109 GDTMLL
+109 GDMLLL
-115 MLAVLII
+115 MLAVMLA
-122 SPFWIALSSLIHFQ
+122 SPVWIALTSFIHFQ

-176 TALAVRETVMTV
+176 TALAVRDTVLTV
-188 TDMFMYVTVYFIT
+188 ADMFTYVTVYFIT

-219 WFVLVGLTMWYFI
+219 WFVLVALAIWFFI
-232 PKLKQTAV
+232 PRLKRTAIV
-240 IQADARALMTGRITD
+240 QADARALMTGRITD

-311 TAGIALYLWQQG
+311 TAGIGLYLWQQG

-376 KPNAPAL
+376 APNAQEL
-383 KVTNG
+383 KVTDG
-388 NIVFDHVD
+388 HIVFDHID
-396 FSYEGENGV
+396 FSYESENVTDIEGERIDEIKPSS
-405 AAIQTGAKVDEVKT
+405 ALTKSEVK
-419 AATTLETSRVRLLD
+419 LLD
-433 DFHLDIKA
+433 NFYLDIKP

-470 GKIYIDGQAINEVT
+470 GKICIDGQAIDEVT
-484 QESLRQQIGMVTQDT
+484 QDSLRAQIGMVTQDT

-512 GRPDAT
+512 GRPDAS
-518 DDEII
+518 DEEII
-523 FATKQ
+523 VATKQ
-528 AQAWDFIKELY
+528 AQAWDFIKDLY

-545 ALDTQVGERGVK
+545 GLDTQVGERGVK

-622 DRLVVMDKGHIIEQ
+622 DRLVVMDRGRIIEQ
-636 GSHNEL
+636 GSHEEL
-642 LVLNGVYAR
+642 LALNGVYAG
-651 LWHRQSGG
+651 LWQRQSGG
-659 FLGEDS
+659 FLGAES

>member
-1 LVKYRAI
+1 
-8 PLIQVTAQDNVY
+8 
-20 LGVLL
+20 
-25 LPMNSLLRFFESRLS
+25 
-40 AFPDT
+40 
-45 PMPLPREG
+45 MPLPSPREG
-53 LIKFLWACTKGLR
+53 MLKFMWACTKGLR

-79 GIYEAMLFAWIGNLV
+79 GIYEAMLFAWIGNIV
-94 DWLGTYTPQN
+94 DWLGVYTPQN

-109 GDTMLL
+109 GDMLL
-115 MLAVLII
+115 LILAVMIL
-122 SPFWIALSSLIHFQ
+122 SPLWIALSSFIHFQ

-176 TALAVRETVMTV
+176 TALAVRDTVMTV
-188 TDMFMYVTVYFIT
+188 TDMFMYVAVYFIT
-201 TSVILFNL
+201 SGIILFNL
-209 DSLLLIPFVV
+209 DSLLLIPFIV
-219 WFVLVGLTMWYFI
+219 WFVLVWLAMWYFI
-232 PKLKQTAV
+232 PKLKQTAIV
-240 IQADARALMTGRITD
+240 QADARALMTGRITD

-267 HSRRELGYAKNAM
+267 HSRRELDYAKNAM

-311 TAGIALYLWQQG
+311 TAGIGIYLWQQS

-376 KPNAPAL
+376 KPNASIL
-383 KVTNG
+383 KVSDG
-388 NIVFDHVD
+388 HIVFDHVD
-396 FSYEGENGV
+396 FSYEGEDDATGLNKHKSGKPLDNMNED
-405 AAIQTGAKVDEVKT
+405 AAIPT
-419 AATTLETSRVRLLD
+419 ADSAAGTSYVNLLD
-433 DFHLDIKA
+433 NFYLDIKP

-457 LVNLLLRFFDVDS
+457 LVNLLLRFFDVDK
-470 GKIYIDGQAINEVT
+470 GKIYIDGQAIDEVT

-518 DDEII
+518 DEEII
-523 FATKQ
+523 TAAKQ
-528 AQAWDFIKELY
+528 AQAWDFIKDLY

-545 ALDTQVGERGVK
+545 GLDTQVGERGVK

-622 DRLVVMDKGHIIEQ
+622 DRLVVMDKGRIIEQ
-636 GSHNEL
+636 GSHDEL
-642 LVLNGVYAR
+642 LALNGVYAR
-651 LWHRQSGG
+651 LWQRQSGG

>member
-1 LVKYRAI
+1 
-8 PLIQVTAQDNVY
+8 
-20 LGVLL
+20 
-25 LPMNSLLRFFESRLS
+25 
-40 AFPDT
+40 
-45 PMPLPREG
+45 MPLPSPREG
-53 LIKFLWACTKGLR
+53 MLKFMWACTKGLR

-79 GIYEAMLFAWIGNLV
+79 GIYEAMLFAWIGNIV
-94 DWLGTYTPQN
+94 DWLGVYTPQN

-109 GDTMLL
+109 GDMLL
-115 MLAVLII
+115 LILAVMIL
-122 SPFWIALSSLIHFQ
+122 SPLWIALSSFIHFQ

-176 TALAVRETVMTV
+176 TALAVRDTVMTV
-188 TDMFMYVTVYFIT
+188 TDMFMYVAVYFIT
-201 TSVILFNL
+201 SGIILFNL
-209 DSLLLIPFVV
+209 DSLLLIPFIV
-219 WFVLVGLTMWYFI
+219 WFVLVWLAMWYFI
-232 PKLKQTAV
+232 PKLKQTAIV
-240 IQADARALMTGRITD
+240 QADARALMTGRITD

-267 HSRRELGYAKNAM
+267 HSRRELDYAKNAM

-311 TAGIALYLWQQG
+311 TAGIGIYLWQQS

-376 KPNAPAL
+376 KPNASIL
-383 KVTNG
+383 KVSDG
-388 NIVFDHVD
+388 HIVFDHVD
-396 FSYEGENGV
+396 FSYEGEDDATGLNKHKSDKPLDNTHEDAIIP
-405 AAIQTGAKVDEVKT
+405 AADSAAGTSYAK
-419 AATTLETSRVRLLD
+419 LLD
-433 DFHLDIKA
+433 NFYLDIKP

-457 LVNLLLRFFDVDS
+457 LVNLLLRFFDVDK
-470 GKIYIDGQAINEVT
+470 GKIYIDGQAIDEVT

-518 DDEII
+518 DEEII
-523 FATKQ
+523 TAAKQ
-528 AQAWDFIKELY
+528 AQAWDFIKDLY

-545 ALDTQVGERGVK
+545 GLDTQVGERGVK

-622 DRLVVMDKGHIIEQ
+622 DRLVVMDKGRIIEQ
-636 GSHNEL
+636 GSHDEL
-642 LVLNGVYAR
+642 LALNGVYAR
-651 LWHRQSGG
+651 LWQRQSGG

>member
-1 LVKYRAI
+1 
-8 PLIQVTAQDNVY
+8 
-20 LGVLL
+20 
-25 LPMNSLLRFFESRLS
+25 MNALFRFFETRLP
-40 AFPDT
+40 AFPET
-45 PMPLPREG
+45 PMPLPSPRDG
-53 LIKFLWACTKGLR
+53 MLKFLWACTNGLR
-66 GWLLLFMILSAGI
+66 GWLLIFMILSAGI
-79 GIYEAMLFAWIGNLV
+79 GIYEAMLFAWIGNIV
-94 DWLGTYTPQN
+94 DWLGVYTPQN
-104 LWAEK
+104 LWLEK
-109 GDTMLL
+109 GDMLLL
-115 MLAVLII
+115 MLAVMIV
-122 SPFWIALSSLIHFQ
+122 SPLWIALSSFIHFQ

-176 TALAVRETVMTV
+176 TALAVRDTVMTV

-201 TSVILFNL
+201 SGVILFNL
-209 DSLLLIPFVV
+209 DSLLLIPFIV
-219 WFVLVGLTMWYFI
+219 WLVLVALTIWYFI
-232 PKLKQTAV
+232 PKLKQTAIV
-240 IQADARALMTGRITD
+240 QADARALMTGRITD

-267 HSRRELGYAKNAM
+267 HSRRELSYAKNAM

-296 LEVSTHLISVILVSS
+296 LEVSTHLISVILVSG
-311 TAGIALYLWQQG
+311 TAAIGLYLWQQG

-363 GMRTLSAPQTIVD
+363 GMRTLSAPQKIID

-383 KVTNG
+383 KVTEG
-388 NIVFDHVD
+388 RIVFDHVD
-396 FSYEGENGV
+396 FSYENDSNAVEGDSLD
-405 AAIQTGAKVDEVKT
+405 TVKT
-419 AATTLETSRVRLLD
+419 SATPTTKTKLLD
-433 DFHLDIKA
+433 NFYLDIKP

-470 GKIYIDGQAINEVT
+470 GKILIDGQAIDEVT

-518 DDEII
+518 DEEII
-523 FATKQ
+523 TAAKQ
-528 AQAWDFIKELY
+528 AQAWDFIKDLY

-545 ALDTQVGERGVK
+545 GLDTQVGERGVK

-622 DRLVVMDKGHIIEQ
+622 DRLVVMDKGQIIEQ
-636 GSHNEL
+636 GSHDEL
-642 LVLNGVYAR
+642 LNLHGVYAR

>member
-1 LVKYRAI
+1 
-8 PLIQVTAQDNVY
+8 
-20 LGVLL
+20 
-25 LPMNSLLRFFESRLS
+25 MNALFRFFESRLS

-45 PMPLPREG
+45 PLPLPRDG
-53 LIKFLWACTKGLR
+53 LIKFLWACTEGLR

-79 GIYEAMLFAWIGNLV
+79 GIYEAMLFAWIGNIV
-94 DWLGTYTPQN
+94 DWLGVYTPQN

-109 GDTMLL
+109 GDMLL
-115 MLAVLII
+115 LILAVMIL
-122 SPFWIALSSLIHFQ
+122 SPLWIALSSFIHFQ

-176 TALAVRETVMTV
+176 TALAVRDTVMTV
-188 TDMFMYVTVYFIT
+188 TDMFMYVAVYFIT
-201 TSVILFNL
+201 SGIILFNL
-209 DSLLLIPFVV
+209 DSLLLIPFIVC
-219 WFVLVGLTMWYFI
+219 FVLVWLAMWYFI
-232 PKLKQTAV
+232 PKLKQTAIV
-240 IQADARALMTGRITD
+240 QADARALMTGRITD

-267 HSRRELGYAKNAM
+267 HSRRELDYAKNAM

-311 TAGIALYLWQQG
+311 TAGIGIYLWQQS

-376 KPNAPAL
+376 KPNASIL
-383 KVTNG
+383 KVSDG
-388 NIVFDHVD
+388 RIVFDHVD
-396 FSYEGENGV
+396 FSYEGEDDATGLNKHKSGKPLDNMNED
-405 AAIQTGAKVDEVKT
+405 AAIPAADSAAGTSYVK
-419 AATTLETSRVRLLD
+419 LLD
-433 DFHLDIKA
+433 NFYLDIKP

-457 LVNLLLRFFDVDS
+457 LVNLLLRFFDVDK
-470 GKIYIDGQAINEVT
+470 GKIYIDGQAIDEVT

-518 DDEII
+518 DEEII
-523 FATKQ
+523 IAAKQ
-528 AQAWDFIKELY
+528 AQAWDFIKDLY

-545 ALDTQVGERGVK
+545 GLDTQVGERGVK

-622 DRLVVMDKGHIIEQ
+622 DRLVVMDKGRIIEQ
-636 GSHNEL
+636 GSHDEL
-642 LVLNGVYAR
+642 LAFNGVYAR
-651 LWHRQSGG
+651 LWQRQSGG

>member
-1 LVKYRAI
+1 
-8 PLIQVTAQDNVY
+8 
-20 LGVLL
+20 
-25 LPMNSLLRFFESRLS
+25 MNALFRFFESRLPP
-40 AFPDT
+40 FPES
-45 PMPLPREG
+45 PMPLPRDG
-53 LIKFLWACTKGLR
+53 LLRFLWACTKGLR

-79 GIYEAMLFAWIGNLV
+79 GVYEAMLFAWIGNLV
-94 DWLGTYTPQN
+94 DWLGIYTPET
-104 LWAEK
+104 LWLEK
-109 GDTMLL
+109 GDMLLL
-115 MLAVLII
+115 MLAVLIV
-122 SPFWIALSSLIHFQ
+122 SPFWITLSSLIHFQ
-136 TLQGVFPMQMRWRFH
+136 AIQGVFPMQMRWRFH

-176 TALAVRETVMTV
+176 TALAVRDTVMTV

-201 TSVILFNL
+201 TGVILFNL
-209 DSLLLIPFVV
+209 DSLLLVPFAI
-219 WFVLVGLTMWYFI
+219 WFVLFGLTMWFFI
-232 PKLKQTAV
+232 PKLKLTAI
-240 IQADARALMTGRITD
+240 IQADARALMVGRITD

-296 LEVSTHLISVILVSS
+296 LEVVNHTISVILVGT
-311 TAGIALYLWQQG
+311 TAAISLYLWQQG

-376 KPNAPAL
+376 KPDAGEL
-383 KVTNG
+383 LVTNG

-396 FSYEGENGV
+396 FSYEGDSDV
-405 AAIQTGAKVDEVKT
+405 AAIEGQSIDEVDT
-419 AATTLETSRVRLLD
+419 AESLINAAQIKLLD
-433 DFHLDIKA
+433 NFYLDIKP

-457 LVNLLLRFFDVDS
+457 LVNLLLRFFDVDKGS
-470 GKIYIDGQAINEVT
+470 ICIDGQAINAVT

-512 GRPDAT
+512 GRPDAS
-518 DDEII
+518 DEDII
-523 FATKQ
+523 IAAKQ
-528 AQAWDFIKELY
+528 AQAWDFISDLY
-539 DDKGNT
+539 DDKGNKG
-545 ALDTQVGERGVK
+545 LDTQVGERGVK

-622 DRLVVMDKGHIIEQ
+622 DRLVVMDKGRIIEQ
-636 GSHNEL
+636 GSHDQL
-642 LVLNGVYAR
+642 LAMNGVYAR
-651 LWHRQSGG
+651 LWQRQSGG

>member
-1 LVKYRAI
+1 
-8 PLIQVTAQDNVY
+8 
-20 LGVLL
+20 
-25 LPMNSLLRFFESRLS
+25 MNALFRFFETRLR
-40 AFPDT
+40 AFPET
-45 PMPLPREG
+45 PMPLPSPREG
-53 LIKFLWACTKGLR
+53 MLKFMWACTKGLR

-79 GIYEAMLFAWIGNLV
+79 GIYEAMLFAWIGNIV
-94 DWLGTYTPQN
+94 DWLGVYTPQN

-109 GDTMLL
+109 GDMLL
-115 MLAVLII
+115 LILAVMIL
-122 SPFWIALSSLIHFQ
+122 SPLWIALSSFIHFQ

-176 TALAVRETVMTV
+176 TALAVRDTVMTV
-188 TDMFMYVTVYFIT
+188 TDMFMYVAVYFIT
-201 TSVILFNL
+201 SGIILFNL
-209 DSLLLIPFVV
+209 DSLLLIPFIV
-219 WFVLVGLTMWYFI
+219 WFVLVWLAMWYFI
-232 PKLKQTAV
+232 PKLKQTAIV
-240 IQADARALMTGRITD
+240 QADARALMTGRITD

-267 HSRRELGYAKNAM
+267 HSRRELDYAKNAM

-311 TAGIALYLWQQG
+311 TAGIGIYLWQQS

-376 KPNAPAL
+376 KPNASIL
-383 KVTNG
+383 KVSDG
-388 NIVFDHVD
+388 RIVFDHVD
-396 FSYEGENGV
+396 FSYEGEDDATGLNKHKSGKPLDNMNED
-405 AAIQTGAKVDEVKT
+405 AAIPAADSAAGTSYVK
-419 AATTLETSRVRLLD
+419 LLD
-433 DFHLDIKA
+433 NFYLDIKS

-457 LVNLLLRFFDVDS
+457 LVNLLLRFFDVDK
-470 GKIYIDGQAINEVT
+470 GKIYIDGQAIDEVT

-518 DDEII
+518 DEEII
-523 FATKQ
+523 TAAKQ
-528 AQAWDFIKELY
+528 AQAWDFIKDLY

-545 ALDTQVGERGVK
+545 GLDTQVGERGVK

-622 DRLVVMDKGHIIEQ
+622 DRLVVMDKGRIIEQ
-636 GSHNEL
+636 GSHDEL
-642 LVLNGVYAR
+642 LAFNGVYAR
-651 LWHRQSGG
+651 LWQRQSGG

>member
-1 LVKYRAI
+1 
-8 PLIQVTAQDNVY
+8 
-20 LGVLL
+20 
-25 LPMNSLLRFFESRLS
+25 MNALFRFFETRLP
-40 AFPDT
+40 AFPET
-45 PMPLPREG
+45 PMPLPSPREG
-53 LIKFLWACTKGLR
+53 MLKFMWACTKGLR

-79 GIYEAMLFAWIGNLV
+79 GIYEAMLFAWIGNIV
-94 DWLGTYTPQN
+94 DWLGVYTPQN

-109 GDTMLL
+109 GDMLL
-115 MLAVLII
+115 LILAVMIL
-122 SPFWIALSSLIHFQ
+122 SPLWIALSSFIHFQ

-176 TALAVRETVMTV
+176 TALAVRDTVMTV
-188 TDMFMYVTVYFIT
+188 TDMFMYVAVYFIT
-201 TSVILFNL
+201 SGIILFNL
-209 DSLLLIPFVV
+209 DSLLLIPFIV
-219 WFVLVGLTMWYFI
+219 WFVLVWLAMWYFI
-232 PKLKQTAV
+232 PKLKQTAIV
-240 IQADARALMTGRITD
+240 QADARALMTGRITD

-267 HSRRELGYAKNAM
+267 HSRRELDYAKNAM

-311 TAGIALYLWQQG
+311 TAGIGIYLWQQS

-376 KPNAPAL
+376 KPNASIL
-383 KVTNG
+383 KVSDG
-388 NIVFDHVD
+388 HIVFDHVD
-396 FSYEGENGV
+396 FSYEGEDDATGLNKHKSGKPLDNMNED
-405 AAIQTGAKVDEVKT
+405 AAIPAADSAAGTSYAK
-419 AATTLETSRVRLLD
+419 LLD
-433 DFHLDIKA
+433 NFYLDIKS

-457 LVNLLLRFFDVDS
+457 LVNLLLRFFDVDK
-470 GKIYIDGQAINEVT
+470 GKIYIDGQAIDEVT

-518 DDEII
+518 DEEII
-523 FATKQ
+523 TAAKQ
-528 AQAWDFIKELY
+528 AQAWDFIKDLY

-545 ALDTQVGERGVK
+545 GLDTQVGERGVK

-622 DRLVVMDKGHIIEQ
+622 DRLVVMDKGRIIEQ
-636 GSHNEL
+636 GSHDEL
-642 LVLNGVYAR
+642 LALNGVYAR
-651 LWHRQSGG
+651 LWQRQSGG

>member
-1 LVKYRAI
+1 
-8 PLIQVTAQDNVY
+8 
-20 LGVLL
+20 
-25 LPMNSLLRFFESRLS
+25 MNALFRFFETRLP
-40 AFPDT
+40 AFPET
-45 PMPLPREG
+45 PMPLPSPRDG
-53 LIKFLWACTKGLR
+53 MLKFMWACTKGLR
-66 GWLLLFMILSAGI
+66 GWLLLFMILSAGT
-79 GIYEAMLFAWIGNLV
+79 GIYEAMLFAWVGNIV
-94 DWLGTYTPQN
+94 DWLGVYTPQN

-109 GDTMLL
+109 GDMLL
-115 MLAVLII
+115 LILAVMIL
-122 SPFWIALSSLIHFQ
+122 SPLWIALSSFIHFQ

-176 TALAVRETVMTV
+176 TALAVRDTVMTV
-188 TDMFMYVTVYFIT
+188 TDMFMYVAVYFIT
-201 TSVILFNL
+201 SGIILFNL
-209 DSLLLIPFVV
+209 DSLLLIPFIV
-219 WFVLVGLTMWYFI
+219 WFVLVWLAMWYFI
-232 PKLKQTAV
+232 PKLKQTAI

-267 HSRRELGYAKNAM
+267 HSRRELDYAKNAM

-296 LEVSTHLISVILVSS
+296 LEISTHLISVILVSS
-311 TAGIALYLWQQG
+311 TAGIGIYLWQQG

-376 KPNAPAL
+376 KPNASIL
-383 KVTNG
+383 TVTDG
-388 NIVFDHVD
+388 RIVFDHVD
-396 FSYEGENGV
+396 FSYENEND
-405 AAIQTGAKVDEVKT
+405 ATGLNADLEGKRLDDIKVNITDSADGNSYTK
-419 AATTLETSRVRLLD
+419 LLD
-433 DFHLDIKA
+433 HFYLDIKP

-457 LVNLLLRFFDVDS
+457 LVNLLLRFFDVDK
-470 GKIYIDGQAINEVT
+470 GKIYIDGQAIDEVT

-518 DDEII
+518 DEEII
-523 FATKQ
+523 TAAKQ
-528 AQAWDFIKELY
+528 AQAWDFIKDLY

-545 ALDTQVGERGVK
+545 GLDTQVGERGVK

-636 GSHNEL
+636 GSHDEL
-642 LVLNGVYAR
+642 LALNGVYAR
-651 LWHRQSGG
+651 LWQRQSGG

>member
-1 LVKYRAI
+1 
-8 PLIQVTAQDNVY
+8 
-20 LGVLL
+20 
-25 LPMNSLLRFFESRLS
+25 MNALFRFFENRLP

-45 PMPLPREG
+45 PMPLPSPRDG
-53 LIKFLWACTKGLR
+53 MLKFLWACTNGLR
-66 GWLLLFMILSAGI
+66 GWLLIFMILSAGI
-79 GIYEAMLFAWIGNLV
+79 GIYEAMLFAWIGNIV
-94 DWLGTYTPQN
+94 DWLGVYTPQN
-104 LWAEK
+104 LWVEK
-109 GDTMLL
+109 GDMLL
-115 MLAVLII
+115 IMLAVMIV
-122 SPFWIALSSLIHFQ
+122 SPLWIALSSFIHFQ

-176 TALAVRETVMTV
+176 TALAVRDTVMTV
-188 TDMFMYVTVYFIT
+188 TDMFMYVSVYFIT
-201 TSVILFNL
+201 SGVILFNL
-209 DSLLLIPFVV
+209 DSLLLIPFII
-219 WFVLVGLTMWYFI
+219 WLVLVAITIWYFI
-232 PKLKQTAV
+232 PKLKETAIV
-240 IQADARALMTGRITD
+240 QADARALMTGRITD

-311 TAGIALYLWQQG
+311 TAGIGLYLWQQG

-363 GMRTLSAPQTIVD
+363 GMRTLSAPQTIID
-376 KPNAPAL
+376 KPDAPAL
-383 KVTNG
+383 AVTDG
-388 NIVFDHVD
+388 RIVFDHVD
-396 FSYEGENGV
+396 FSYENDEEDNG
-405 AAIQTGAKVDEVKT
+405 QTGEPIDSTSIAKRAPNSYIK
-419 AATTLETSRVRLLD
+419 LLD
-433 DFHLDIKA
+433 NFHLDIKP

-470 GKIYIDGQAINEVT
+470 GKILIDGQAIDAVT

-523 FATKQ
+523 IAAKQ
-528 AQAWDFIKELY
+528 AQAWDFIKDLY

-545 ALDTQVGERGVK
+545 GLDTQVGERGVK

-587 LDSEIEFAIT
+587 LDSEIEYAIT

-622 DRLVVMDKGHIIEQ
+622 DRLVVMHQGRIIEQ
-636 GSHNEL
+636 GSHDEL
-642 LVLNGVYAR
+642 LALNSVYAR
-651 LWHRQSGG
+651 LWQRQSGG
-659 FLGEDS
+659 FLGEDN

>member
-1 LVKYRAI
+1 
-8 PLIQVTAQDNVY
+8 
-20 LGVLL
+20 
-25 LPMNSLLRFFESRLS
+25 MNALFRFFETRLS

-45 PMPLPREG
+45 PMPLPRDG
-53 LIKFLWACTKGLR
+53 LLKFLWACTKGLR
-66 GWLLLFMILSAGI
+66 GWLLLFMILSAGV
-79 GIYEAMLFAWIGNLV
+79 GVYEALLFAWIGNLV
-94 DWLGTYTPQN
+94 DWLGAYTPDM

-109 GDTMLL
+109 GDMLLL

-122 SPFWIALSSLIHFQ
+122 SPFWITLSSLIHFQ
-136 TLQGVFPMQMRWRFH
+136 VIQGVFPMQMRWRFH

-176 TALAVRETVMTV
+176 TALAVRDTVMTV
-188 TDMFMYVTVYFIT
+188 TDMVMYVTVYFIT
-201 TSVILFNL
+201 TGVILFNL
-209 DSLLLIPFVV
+209 DSLLLIPFAI
-219 WFVLVGLTMWYFI
+219 WFVLFGLTMWYFI
-232 PKLKQTAV
+232 PKLKITAIV
-240 IQADARALMTGRITD
+240 QADARALMVGRITD

-296 LEVSTHLISVILVSS
+296 LEVANHTISVILIGS
-311 TAGIALYLWQQG
+311 TATIGFYLWQQG
-323 AVGVGAIAA
+323 AIGVGAIAA

-363 GMRTLSAPQTIVD
+363 GMRTLSAPQTIID
-376 KPNAPAL
+376 KPNAPTL
-383 KVTNG
+383 TVTDG
-388 NIVFDHVD
+388 RIVFDHVD
-396 FSYEGENGV
+396 FSYESDN
-405 AAIQTGAKVDEVKT
+405 KVTSAVTDKANHAELEGKHLDEVDT
-419 AATTLETSRVRLLD
+419 ALTASRVKLLD
-433 DFHLDIKA
+433 DFHLDIKP

-457 LVNLLLRFFDVDS
+457 LVNLLLRFFDVDN
-470 GKIYIDGQAINEVT
+470 GKIYIDGQAIDEVT

-512 GRPDAT
+512 GRPDAS
-518 DDEII
+518 DEAII
-523 FATKQ
+523 TAAKQ
-528 AQAWDFIKELY
+528 AQAWGFIKDLY

-545 ALDTQVGERGVK
+545 GLDTQVGERGVK

-622 DRLVVMDKGHIIEQ
+622 DRLVVMDKGRIIEQ
-636 GSHNEL
+636 GSHDEL
-642 LVLNGVYAR
+642 LAAHGVYAR
-651 LWHRQSGG
+651 LWQRQSGG
-659 FLGEDS
+659 FLGEDSEQE